1 MKEVKE
7 KKKYEI
13 KEVIVQAIATDDGY
27 YKGRIVKTG
36 EKFEY
41 EGITKNG
48 KLPLWLKPLSDVK
61 VKGEKKVGKSKPVE
75 ADVSD
80 LV

>member
-7 KKKYEI
+7 KKKFDI
-13 KEVIVQAIATDDGY
+13 KEVIVEAIATDDGY

-41 EGITKNG
+41 DGITKNG
-48 KLPLWLKPLSDVK
+48 KLPLWLKPLGDLK
-61 VKGEKKVGKSKPVE
+61 FKKETKKAKPVE
-75 ADVSD
+75 ANVSD